1 VRYYYLTTFRKKPGK
16 TVKSDKQLVLKIK
29 QILVAFFEN
38 QNYPSLRLHKLTGKS
53 TSAWSISV
61 NKSIRIVFYYVEDG
75 VVLVDLVK
83 HEEVY

>member
-1 VRYYYLTTFRKKPGK
+1 MRYYYSTKFRKRLDK
-16 TVKSDKQLVLKIK
+16 TFKSDKQLTLEIK
-29 QILVAFFEN
+29 QTLIAFFEN

-53 TSAWSISV
+53 SSAWSISV

-75 VVLVDLVK
+75 VVLVNFGK